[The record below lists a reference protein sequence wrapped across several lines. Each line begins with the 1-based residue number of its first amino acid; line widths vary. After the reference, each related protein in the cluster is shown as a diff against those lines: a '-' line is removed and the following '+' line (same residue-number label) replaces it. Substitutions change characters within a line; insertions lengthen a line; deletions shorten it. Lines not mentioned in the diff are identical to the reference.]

1 MLDQLLHQ
9 KRTHRRTK
17 QYFEVAPNKL
27 FSTLQVIAS
36 FLSCAM
42 CLKHSCVT
50 LISQVANCFWFRSLS
65 HQIRLYLKISTMT
78 FLTSRSVAANPTMK
92 DWTDDLFGDKMHLF
106 HLFLR
111 NYHLQVNQLFSFKSS
126 GGRFLIWVRDWY
138 IDKWR
143 EWPSYL
149 LKP

>member
-1 MLDQLLHQ
+1 MYKIFIVPSYTTWKEWCACMLDQLLHQ

-50 LISQVANCFWFRSLS
+50 LISQVANCF
-65 HQIRLYLKISTMT
+65 
-78 FLTSRSVAANPTMK
+78 
-92 DWTDDLFGDKMHLF
+92 
-106 HLFLR
+106 
-111 NYHLQVNQLFSFKSS
+111 
-126 GGRFLIWVRDWY
+126 
-138 IDKWR
+138 
-143 EWPSYL
+143 
-149 LKP
+149 